1 VSDFFQR
8 DKHPDM
14 RHFYR
19 IAFIVIIIFVF
30 SSFSIK
36 RMDYRQAKNKNVCKE
51 LSGEVL
57 VYFIFVDSK
66 ETSPWT
72 EFDIQSTIDS
82 LETAVQWIKRKA
94 TENHIPLR
102 IVSDYHIGNEYT
114 TVRKNLPNGT
124 VQKSITEPNLKTG
137 LYEMNRW
144 ADNIARTV
152 GSTFSV
158 NEKDGLPEIK
168 NPRDKE
174 RLIAYLRDENQVES
188 VALLYLVNNYFRS
201 DISIPVNTMDT
212 DDVEFAVLSYKYP
225 SVIAHNILHLFGAA
239 DLFETPY
246 RRNQKKIEELQQVY
260 PDDIMTNV
268 YGRYLHKLDIG
279 DYTQYLIGWKDEISP
294 KHKPLLID
302 KFYNF

>member
-1 VSDFFQR
+1 
-8 DKHPDM
+8 
-14 RHFYR
+14 
-19 IAFIVIIIFVF
+19 
-30 SSFSIK
+30 
-36 RMDYRQAKNKNVCKE
+36 
-51 LSGEVL
+51 
-57 VYFIFVDSK
+57 
-66 ETSPWT
+66 
-72 EFDIQSTIDS
+72 
-82 LETAVQWIKRKA
+82 
-94 TENHIPLR
+94 
-102 IVSDYHIGNEYT
+102 
-114 TVRKNLPNGT
+114 
-124 VQKSITEPNLKTG
+124 
-137 LYEMNRW
+137 MNRW

-268 YGRYLHKLDIG
+268 YGRDLHKLDIG